1 MRMATDNNPVGVP
14 VVDPEDGPIRNPVT
28 RKVRLRAMVYAADGA
43 EKPYDVYRFAR
54 NRKRYERPGHN
65 PFGS

>member
-1 MRMATDNNPVGVP
+1 MAQGDPGPVGVP
-14 VVDPEDGPIRNPVT
+14 VVDPTDGPIRNPVT
-28 RKVRLRAMVYAADGA
+28 RTVRLRAMVYAADGA